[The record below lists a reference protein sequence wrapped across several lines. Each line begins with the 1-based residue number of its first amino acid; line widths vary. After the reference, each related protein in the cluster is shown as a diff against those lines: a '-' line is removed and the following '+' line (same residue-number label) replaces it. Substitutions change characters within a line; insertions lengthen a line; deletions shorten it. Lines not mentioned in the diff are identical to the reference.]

1 MFFKAFLVI
10 IFAGYAGLLALILAR
25 HLYRPRR
32 RDARQ
37 EPTTS
42 QSALEPGQ
50 ILIQLEDVHKS
61 FDEPV
66 LKNITLKVQRGET
79 LGVLGQSG
87 GGKSVTLK
95 LMAGLLR
102 PDKGKIFFK
111 DRDITLMNESE
122 LLELRKQVSYVFQNG
137 AVFDFLNVRENIAYP
152 LREKG
157 MVDEEEIQARVR
169 YLLDAVEMENM
180 GDLRKDELS
189 SGSKKQVAIARA
201 IANDPEVILY
211 DEPTTGV
218 DPIIKKS
225 LSRLIRK
232 LNTQENLT
240 SIVVTHDLKCM
251 ETVADRII
259 LLKDGEICFQG
270 ELAEFIASSDPYVQ
284 AFIAGKRFQ
293 EERESLSA

>member
-10 IFAGYAGLLALILAR
+10 IFAGYAALLAVILAR
-25 HLYRPRR
+25 QFYRPRPL
-32 RDARQ
+32 DARQ
-37 EPTTS
+37 ESTS
-42 QSALEPGQ
+42 QLRQKPGQ

-61 FDEPV
+61 FGEPV
-66 LKNITLKVQRGET
+66 LKSITLKVHQGET

-87 GGKSVTLK
+87 GGKSVALK
-95 LMAGLLR
+95 LIAGLLR
-102 PDKGKIFFK
+102 PDSGKILFK
-111 DRDITLMNESE
+111 GRDITSMNESE
-122 LLELRKQVSYVFQNG
+122 LLELRKQVSYVFQDG

-152 LREKG
+152 LRERG
-157 MVDEEEIQARVR
+157 VTDEGKIQARVR

-218 DPIIKKS
+218 DPLIKKS

-232 LNTQENLT
+232 LNKQENLT

-251 ETVADRII
+251 EIVADRIV
-259 LLKDGEICFQG
+259 LLKDGEIRFQG
-270 ELAEFIASSDPYVQ
+270 DLTEFLASSDPYIQ
-284 AFIAGKRFQ
+284 AFIAGKQFQ
-293 EERESLSA
+293 EERASLSA